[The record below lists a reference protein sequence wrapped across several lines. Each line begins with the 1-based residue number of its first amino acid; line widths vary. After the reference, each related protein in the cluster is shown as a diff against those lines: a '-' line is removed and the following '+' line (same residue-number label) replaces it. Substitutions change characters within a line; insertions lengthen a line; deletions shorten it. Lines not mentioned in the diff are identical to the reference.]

1 MSPSVDVQFDGPL
14 GNAVVSLIDKKTGTL
29 IASYYNQQDI
39 NLTKDDDIPFSSS
52 NYQCITQ
59 VAASPIPLL
68 LPSSPSSPSS
78 LTLKTSYK

>member
-1 MSPSVDVQFDGPL
+1 MQFDGPL

-29 IASYYNQQDI
+29 IASYNQQDI
-39 NLTKDDDIPFSSS
+39 DLTKDDDIPFSSS

-59 VAASPIPLL
+59 VTASRIPLL

-78 LTLKTSYK
+78 LTLKTSYE